1 MENNNQIEELKKITD
16 SKRVPNAIILYGLN
30 NEKLKAALNF
40 SKNILSLNLNSEK
53 KQLSEMMC
61 NKLSHPDFHLI
72 FPIPSSVKKD
82 ENTYDFYARLEV
94 DYINKKYNLSLP
106 ESEFYE
112 TIGGLI
118 AYNTGEIPKKGEKI
132 EIYPY
137 VFTVTKVTSKKIEEI
152 NLMFK
157 NEE

>member
-1 MENNNQIEELKKITD
+1 M
-16 SKRVPNAIILYGLN
+16 
-30 NEKLKAALNF
+30 
-40 SKNILSLNLNSEK
+40 
-53 KQLSEMMC
+53 
-61 NKLSHPDFHLI
+61 
-72 FPIPSSVKKD
+72 
-82 ENTYDFYARLEV
+82 EV

-137 VFTVTKVTSKKIEEI
+137 VFTVTKVTLKKIEEI
-152 NLMFK
+152 NLIIK